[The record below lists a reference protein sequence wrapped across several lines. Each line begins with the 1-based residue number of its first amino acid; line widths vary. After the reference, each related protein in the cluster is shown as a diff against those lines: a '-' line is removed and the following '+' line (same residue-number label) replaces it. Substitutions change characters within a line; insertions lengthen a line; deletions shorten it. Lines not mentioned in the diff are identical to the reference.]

1 MFGKINAAIV
11 GTGNI
16 AGKMADTL
24 KYVRGVRK
32 YAVISRDAD
41 RARNFAASKGFKKSY
56 GSLDEALEDKKIDFV
71 YIATPHT
78 SHYETAK
85 KCLEHGKNVLCEKPM
100 TINSKQAQELFEIAK
115 EKELL
120 ITEAMW
126 TRFTPFAEKVRQEV
140 RGKAIGE
147 PVYLTAN
154 EGANIRSVERM
165 TNPTLGGGSLLDLGI
180 YAVNAALMFFG
191 NDVLS
196 ITPVCT
202 YTDTGVDEQ
211 DSITIKYKNGRMAQ
225 LSASMV
231 GVCDQQIRIYG
242 TRGYMVIE
250 GTDNFASL
258 SIYGKDGEKLSYFK
272 RPKQRTGYE
281 YEVEEF
287 VKAIQSGWNEC
298 PNMTH
303 DATLEL
309 IGMMDTIRAQ
319 LGIKYPGEPGYTAP
333 KIAIT
338 STAKELMT
346 DALEGSEHG
355 KNAKSGQESDTNP
368 DSGARDEKTQETADS
383 AKTSDTPNAV
393 KTPEAAD
400 ADNAAEPAAET
411 DSAVTADGSAKT
423 ESSGTDDAANAPESS
438 DADTLSDAS
447 KTDEANA
454 AAEPAENTDKN

>member
-1 MFGKINAAIV
+1 
-11 GTGNI
+11 
-16 AGKMADTL
+16 
-24 KYVRGVRK
+24 
-32 YAVISRDAD
+32 
-41 RARNFAASKGFKKSY
+41 
-56 GSLDEALEDKKIDFV
+56 
-71 YIATPHT
+71 
-78 SHYETAK
+78 
-85 KCLEHGKNVLCEKPM
+85 
-100 TINSKQAQELFEIAK
+100 
-115 EKELL
+115 
-120 ITEAMW
+120 
-126 TRFTPFAEKVRQEV
+126 
-140 RGKAIGE
+140 
-147 PVYLTAN
+147 
-154 EGANIRSVERM
+154 
-165 TNPTLGGGSLLDLGI
+165 
-180 YAVNAALMFFG
+180 
-191 NDVLS
+191 
-196 ITPVCT
+196 
-202 YTDTGVDEQ
+202 
-211 DSITIKYKNGRMAQ
+211 
-225 LSASMV
+225 
-231 GVCDQQIRIYG
+231 
-242 TRGYMVIE
+242 MVIE

-355 KNAKSGQESDTNP
+355 KKTESGQESDTNP
-368 DSGARDEKTQETADS
+368 DSGARDGKTQETADS

-400 ADNAAEPAAET
+400 ADSAAEPA
-411 DSAVTADGSAKT
+411 VKT

-438 DADTLSDAS
+438 DADTPSDAS

-454 AAEPAENTDKN
+454 AAEPAENTDEN

>member
-154 EGANIRSVERM
+154 EGANIRSIERM
-165 TNPTLGGGSLLDLGI
+165 TNPALGGGALLDLGI

-250 GTDNFASL
+250 GALPWVEMPELLSEPVVPTYRRTTRPMSSIVPPKRWASSTL
-258 SIYGKDGEKLSYFK
+258 IICAPAKAVGFSGRDLFTTGLTVTSVICDVFSRRLKESTISWRPATSTSTCCSVSKPMQRASTVYRPVGMFCKRK
-272 RPKQRTGYE
+272 RPSISATAAAGVAVPPSLTTERT
-281 YEVEEF
+281 VR
-287 VKAIQSGWNEC
+287 S
-298 PNMTH
+298 
-303 DATLEL
+303 
-309 IGMMDTIRAQ
+309 
-319 LGIKYPGEPGYTAP
+319 EP
-333 KIAIT
+333 
-338 STAKELMT
+338 STAT
-346 DALEGSEHG
+346 VAPVRGSPVR
-355 KNAKSGQESDTNP
+355 ASFTSP
-368 DSGARDEKTQETADS
+368 RIDS
-383 AKTSDTPNAV
+383 ACKGIAAIRSHSRDKIDSLFIFLICVKCDT
-393 KTPEAAD
+393 
-400 ADNAAEPAAET
+400 
-411 DSAVTADGSAKT
+411 
-423 ESSGTDDAANAPESS
+423 
-438 DADTLSDAS
+438 
-447 KTDEANA
+447 
-454 AAEPAENTDKN
+454 